1 MFFASDESG
10 RLHFAGVQTLG
21 GGGGGGGGDMQ

>member
-21 GGGGGGGGDMQ
+21 GGGGGGDMQ